1 MVDSF
6 LSEVIRRNRPRAVL
20 FSPHQSP
27 SYRYKLAAFAHQ
39 DVADCA
45 FVSTHKRWLNERL
58 LAKFKVRAGAKD
70 LVVFTEENSSLHLE
84 VSTSID
90 MLKKKQPPQTI
101 TNLLFAS
108 FLPLHTFFC

>member
-6 LSEVIRRNRPRAVL
+6 LSEVICRNRPRAVL

-45 FVSTHKRWLNERL
+45 FVSTHRRWLNERL
-58 LAKFKVRAGAKD
+58 LAKFKVRAGAKE
-70 LVVFTEENSSLHLE
+70 LIAFTEENSLRLE
-84 VSTSID
+84 VSTFID
-90 MLKKKQPPQTI
+90 ILKKETSTKYNKLTFCFV
-101 TNLLFAS
+101 FAS
-108 FLPLHTFFC
+108 SHFFC